1 MKKRQKIDEKKKIK
15 NGHIG
20 VWKDR
25 KWKKREGRKN
35 EVRELRYQNGKIKL
49 GEVVEKRE

>member
-1 MKKRQKIDEKKKIK
+1 MKKRRLRMDVQESGKIRND
-15 NGHIG
+15 
-20 VWKDR
+20 
-25 KWKKREGRKN
+25 KKREGRKS